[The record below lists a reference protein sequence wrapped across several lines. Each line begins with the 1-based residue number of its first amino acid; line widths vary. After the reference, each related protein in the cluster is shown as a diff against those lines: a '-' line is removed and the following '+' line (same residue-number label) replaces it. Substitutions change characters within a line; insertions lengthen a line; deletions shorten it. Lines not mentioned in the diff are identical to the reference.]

1 MERKVRGKCCSCFVF
16 RNVPSVCGSEHC
28 WSQSQWK
35 ETEEFHQVEK
45 QQLVS
50 VIQRNIFLVSWK
62 EKVWVREVFN
72 VGTRA
77 VFTGDVNCVGC
88 ALLSS
93 LISREKFPP
102 PSIAFRFELK
112 PMSSWSLPS
121 SCALRS
127 QPFFFEFSLAPNI
140 SLWSD
145 WPVCFLWDWFH
156 ATQSKSPLCA

>member
-62 EKVWVREVFN
+62 EKVGVREVFI

-102 PSIAFRFELK
+102 PSIAFRFETQTNVVL
-112 PMSSWSLPS
+112 
-121 SCALRS
+121 
-127 QPFFFEFSLAPNI
+127 I
-140 SLWSD
+140 S
-145 WPVCFLWDWFH
+145 PIFPRF
-156 ATQSKSPLCA
+156 TQSTLFL